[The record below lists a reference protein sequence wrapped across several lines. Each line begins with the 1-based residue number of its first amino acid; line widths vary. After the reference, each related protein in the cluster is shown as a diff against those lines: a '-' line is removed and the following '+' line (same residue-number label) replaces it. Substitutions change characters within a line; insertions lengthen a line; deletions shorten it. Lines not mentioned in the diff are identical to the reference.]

1 MTIILREF
9 PSLKLSHSS
18 SNGWYTIVLRESCL
32 FFTNFTCDTH
42 SFPFRLK
49 KSKKNLENPTA
60 FLRIT
65 LIWVSLKLSDSFI
78 CSSRFHRINILLFCS
93 HSCHF
98 AFLTLST
105 SWTSVQGKKWHLT
118 RLFLVHFLKRKEIL
132 LNMFCFW
139 SMDIYFQFLL
149 LSQMSEEFPIIDHVK
164 FWIDKSL
171 RITIIQ
177 FQRGNRIS
185 FAAAPFLMIE

>member
-32 FFTNFTCDTH
+32 FYELYMRHTFLP
-42 SFPFRLK
+42 FPSK
-49 KSKKNLENPTA
+49 KVQKNLENPTA

-118 RLFLVHFLKRKEIL
+118 RLFLVHFLQRKEIL
-132 LNMFCFW
+132 LNMFWF
-139 SMDIYFQFLL
+139 
-149 LSQMSEEFPIIDHVK
+149 
-164 FWIDKSL
+164 
-171 RITIIQ
+171 
-177 FQRGNRIS
+177 
-185 FAAAPFLMIE
+185 